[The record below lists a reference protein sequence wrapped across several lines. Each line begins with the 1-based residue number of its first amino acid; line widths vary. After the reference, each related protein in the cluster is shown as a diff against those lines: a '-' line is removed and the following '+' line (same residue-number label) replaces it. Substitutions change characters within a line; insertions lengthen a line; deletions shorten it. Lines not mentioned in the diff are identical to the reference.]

1 MRVIIEDIKKLGTVH
16 EGHKWGYE
24 IWIENTSYYCSK
36 LLVLMNQI
44 KGSLHY
50 HKIKRETFIILQ
62 GTVQLRVG
70 DSVLVLD
77 VNDKVFVERGTL
89 HQFQALSTTAV
100 IMEIST
106 HHEDSDS
113 YKIEEGAEDV

>member
-1 MRVIIEDIKKLGTVH
+1 MKVVIEDIKKLGTVH

-24 IWIENTSYYCSK
+24 IWIENTNDYCSK

-50 HKIKRETFIILQ
+50 HKIKRETFIILE

-70 DSVLVLD
+70 DSVLVLEKY
-77 VNDKVFVERGTL
+77 DKVFVDRETR

-113 YKIEEGAEDV
+113 YKIDEGGQ

>member
-1 MRVIIEDIKKLGTVH
+1 LI
-16 EGHKWGYE
+16 
-24 IWIENTSYYCSK
+24 
-36 LLVLMNQI
+36 NQT

-113 YKIEEGAEDV
+113 YKIDEGGQ

>member
-1 MRVIIEDIKKLGTVH
+1 MKITLDDIKRLGTVH

-24 IWIENTSYYCSK
+24 VWIENTNDYCGK
-36 LLVLMNQI
+36 LLVLDNQI

-50 HKIKRETFIILQ
+50 HKIKRETFVIME
-62 GTVQLRVG
+62 GKVQLRVG
-70 DSVLVLD
+70 DVMLVLEQY
-77 VNDKVFVERGTL
+77 DKVFVERETL
-89 HQFQALSTTAV
+89 HQFQAISEKAV

-113 YKIEEGAEDV
+113 YKIEDGDDNV